1 MSQANIQCFDYIL
14 DSPPEPL
21 TTSNIWTQIGY
32 VHQVA
37 QDYLKARDAF
47 EMVLREEPDSPKVL
61 LQLGYIH
68 AIPNSRIRDL
78 DRALWYIEKAL
89 AIGTT
94 F

>member
-1 MSQANIQCFDYIL
+1 
-14 DSPPEPL
+14 
-21 TTSNIWTQIGY
+21 
-32 VHQVA
+32 
-37 QDYLKARDAF
+37 
-47 EMVLREEPDSPKVL
+47 MVLREEPESAKVL

-89 AIGTT
+89 AIGTS